1 MADAASIVEHA
12 PVQDR
17 DLLQRLSLYFDAFDA
32 RLRQGQGWFIFN
44 AAPGRS
50 TRISAFIQHRLGELD
65 SDVSSYVMPW
75 RDFALSA
82 YVHEVGLPKLAPAVE
97 DEMMDGKARREY
109 ELATQITRNTYDQMI
124 STDLLVL
131 VGLKPAHR
139 HEAHLLDQTIDGRYR
154 QRLATILLTP
164 DMPQELEAEFQTVD
178 PTRTYWERLFRR
190 MYETSLVAL

>member
-1 MADAASIVEHA
+1 MGDATTLIDQA

-17 DLLQRLSLYFDAFDA
+17 DLLQRLSLYFDGFDA

-50 TRISAFIQHRLGELD
+50 SRISEFIRMRLQEVQ
-65 SDVSSYVMPW
+65 SSVSSTMVPW

-82 YVHEVGLPKLAPAVE
+82 YVQEVGLRELAPAAE
-97 DEMMDGKARREY
+97 AGNDPLLKHEY
-109 ELATQITRNTYDQMI
+109 DLANRVTKETWDR
-124 STDLLVL
+124 LLFSDVL
-131 VGLKPAHR
+131 VVSGLKPEHAY
-139 HEAHLLDQTIDGRYR
+139 EAMFLDRAIDSRYR

-164 DMPQELEAEFQTVD
+164 EMPDALAAEFASVD
-178 PTRTYWERLFRR
+178 PSRTYWDRLFQR

>member
-1 MADAASIVEHA
+1 MGDATILIDQA

-17 DLLQRLSLYFDAFDA
+17 DLLQRLSLYFDGFDA

-50 TRISAFIQHRLGELD
+50 SRISEFIRIRLQEVQP
-65 SDVSSYVMPW
+65 SVSSTMVPW

-82 YVHEVGLPKLAPAVE
+82 YVQEVGLRELAPAVE
-97 DEMMDGKARREY
+97 AGNDPLLKHEY
-109 ELATQITRNTYDQMI
+109 DLANRVTKETWDR
-124 STDLLVL
+124 LLFSDVL
-131 VGLKPAHR
+131 VVSGLKPEHAY
-139 HEAHLLDQTIDGRYR
+139 EAMFLDRAIDSRYR

-164 DMPQELEAEFQTVD
+164 EMPDALAAEFANVD
-178 PTRTYWERLFRR
+178 PSHTYWDRLFQR

>member
-17 DLLQRLSLYFDAFDA
+17 DLLQRLSLYFDAFDT

-44 AAPGRS
+44 AQPSRS
-50 TRISAFIQHRLGELD
+50 SRIAAFIQHRLGELD

-82 YVHEVGLPKLAPAVE
+82 YVHEVGLPTLAPAVE
-97 DEMMDGKARREY
+97 EETLDVKAKREF
-109 ELATQITRNTYDQMI
+109 ELATQITRNTCDQMM

-131 VGLKPAHR
+131 VGLKPVHR

-178 PTRTYWERLFRR
+178 PTRTYWDRLFRR

>member
-1 MADAASIVEHA
+1 MADAAFIEQA

-44 AAPGRS
+44 ARASRSGR
-50 TRISAFIQHRLGELD
+50 IAAFIERRVGEYRPE
-65 SDVSSYVMPW
+65 VSACMMPW

-82 YVHEVGLPKLAPAVE
+82 YVHEVGLPELAPVAGE
-97 DEMMDGKARREY
+97 GKARREF
-109 ELATQITRNTYDQMI
+109 ELAARVTRDTYDQMVYA
-124 STDLLVL
+124 DLLVL
-131 VGLKPAHR
+131 VGLKPTNR
-139 HEAHLLDQTIDGRYR
+139 HEAIFLDRTMDGRYR

-164 DMPQELEAEFQTVD
+164 DMPQELEAEFESVD
-178 PTRTYWERLFRR
+178 PTRAVWERLFAR